1 VGFKKIAKIHI
12 DWNATHTKIF
22 YLEKTIYSMEDLS
35 TNDKLTLLQYAIS
48 KYEEE
53 NILME
58 KLKTLF
64 NQKDIDRGIATL
76 IGTQK
81 VRRIGPDIL
90 QNNISHTGEL
100 PELSP
105 KLKSIIDN
113 L

>member
-1 VGFKKIAKIHI
+1 MDG
-12 DWNATHTKIF
+12 
-22 YLEKTIYSMEDLS
+22 LS
-35 TNDKLTLLQYAIS
+35 NNDKLILLQYAIS

-58 KLKTLF
+58 KLKNVLD
-64 NQKDIDRGIATL
+64 QKDIDRSIATL

-90 QNNISHTGEL
+90 QNNVSHTGEL
-100 PELSP
+100 PELP
-105 KLKSIIDN
+105 ANLKSIIDN

>member
-1 VGFKKIAKIHI
+1 M
-12 DWNATHTKIF
+12 DN
-22 YLEKTIYSMEDLS
+22 LS
-35 TNDKLTLLQYAIS
+35 NNDKLILLQYAIN

-58 KLKTLF
+58 KLKNILD
-64 NQKDIDRGIATL
+64 QKDIDRGIATL

-90 QNNISHTGEL
+90 QNNVSHTGEL
-100 PELSP
+100 PELP
-105 KLKSIIDN
+105 TRLKSIIDN

>member
-1 VGFKKIAKIHI
+1 V
-12 DWNATHTKIF
+12 
-22 YLEKTIYSMEDLS
+22 EELS
-35 TNDKLTLLQYAIS
+35 TNDKLILLQYAIS

-58 KLKTLF
+58 KLKDIL

-81 VRRIGPDIL
+81 VRRIGPDVL
-90 QNNISHTGEL
+90 QNNVSHTGEL
-100 PELSP
+100 PELPSN
-105 KLKSIIDN
+105 LKSIIDS

>member
-1 VGFKKIAKIHI
+1 M
-12 DWNATHTKIF
+12 DN
-22 YLEKTIYSMEDLS
+22 LLN
-35 TNDKLTLLQYAIS
+35 NDKLILIQYPIS

-58 KLKTLF
+58 KIKNILD
-64 NQKDIDRGIATL
+64 QKDIDRGIATL

-90 QNNISHTGEL
+90 QNNVSHTGEL
-100 PELSP
+100 PELP
-105 KLKSIIDN
+105 AHLKSIIDN